1 MSAGRWRAVT
11 FAGLR
16 ASPWA
21 RGFALFA
28 WVAPLSSIIMSKTL
42 GSFVL
47 VVLFGAIAGCNGS
60 DTETGAGSS
69 SSGTTDSGSSSGS
82 TASTTGGNSA
92 TGTTQGGSVSDSA
105 TIGTSESSGMGSTGT
120 GTGTTTDSTTAAS
133 DTTAMGSGT
142 TTGDVTTGDVTTG
155 GVTTGDL
162 TTTGTTADT
171 TDGVT
176 TGTTG
181 DTGNMPPECGT
192 VLKATIRDFK
202 VAHPDFETYCCG
214 QVNGLVKPDLGGNGK
229 PVFNQVG
236 NPKMLTDG
244 PTFDQWYNDVKDV
257 NTNIPITLM
266 LQEVMPGV
274 YSYSSNNFFPV
285 DGQGW
290 GNEGNNHNFH
300 FTTEIHTFFQYGGGE
315 TFTFS
320 GDDDV
325 WVFINKKLVID
336 LGGVHGAQSKSVN
349 LDALGLTQGVIYPLD
364 VFHAERHTV
373 QSNFQIQTTI
383 CSVPQ

>member
-1 MSAGRWRAVT
+1 
-11 FAGLR
+11 
-16 ASPWA
+16 
-21 RGFALFA
+21 
-28 WVAPLSSIIMSKTL
+28 MSKTL
-42 GSFVL
+42 GS
-47 VVLFGAIAGCNGS
+47 VVVVALFGFVVGCNGS

-69 SSGTTDSGSSSGS
+69 SSGTTDSGSSGGS
-82 TASTTGGNSA
+82 TAGTTGGNSA
-92 TGTTQGGSVSDSA
+92 TGTTQGGSGSDSA
-105 TIGTSESSGMGSTGT
+105 TTGTSESSGMDSTVS
-120 GTGTTTDSTTAAS
+120 GTGTTTDSTTASS
-133 DTTAMGSGT
+133 DTTGVGT
-142 TTGDVTTGDVTTG
+142 ATTSSTGGMTTGDVTTGDVTT
-155 GVTTGDL
+155 
-162 TTTGTTADT
+162 TGTTVDT

-257 NTNIPITLM
+257 NTNVPITLM

-285 DGQGW
+285 DGVGW

-300 FTTEIHTFFQYGGGE
+300 FTTEVVNSQNRAARLHAQH
-315 TFTFS
+315 FS
-320 GDDDV
+320 
-325 WVFINKKLVID
+325 
-336 LGGVHGAQSKSVN
+336 S
-349 LDALGLTQGVIYPLD
+349 
-364 VFHAERHTV
+364 
-373 QSNFQIQTTI
+373 
-383 CSVPQ
+383 